1 MVFPKL
7 PVLESVFPK
16 SSFREETKDIALVC
30 VQHLLETTGSLLEKC
45 IEFGFRPQNIH
56 VLGKL
61 YSTNDLVRDKV
72 QGLGVRVYPT
82 ADHFPWGEY
91 GYRLGLDISSM
102 WNRVLQDPNRHRF
115 SKVIVLDD
123 GGASIAAVPLDLARK
138 VRVLGVEQTMSG
150 ITLNQ
155 VVIEPTIIREAVFS
169 RITRIMDIK
178 TMGTVGVVG
187 TGYIGAA
194 IARGLLTLGSEV
206 VVYDQDSDKAADFP
220 VSCET
225 LSELYDRS
233 DTIIGCTG
241 NDHLFRQE
249 WLHDLTG
256 VKTLISCSSKDIE
269 FRTLLLTLNDR
280 SEFEF
285 VDRRRDVSFEAGRTR
300 FVVLRGGFPVNFDGT
315 AESVPGCDIQLTR
328 ALLFGAI
335 LQASAERSDIEAG
348 TCVELSPHLQMNIVK
363 AWFECNPLIRR
374 LYAPSIDTDFRRILF
389 GSTDGKLIPLTMDAK
404 MAC

>member
-155 VVIEPTIIREAVFS
+155 SEPPLIPFIGVGSSAAKVVIEPTIIREAVFS

-241 NDHLFRQE
+241 NDQLF
-249 WLHDLTG
+249 
-256 VKTLISCSSKDIE
+256 V
-269 FRTLLLTLNDR
+269 
-280 SEFEF
+280 
-285 VDRRRDVSFEAGRTR
+285 
-300 FVVLRGGFPVNFDGT
+300 
-315 AESVPGCDIQLTR
+315 
-328 ALLFGAI
+328 
-335 LQASAERSDIEAG
+335 
-348 TCVELSPHLQMNIVK
+348 
-363 AWFECNPLIRR
+363 
-374 LYAPSIDTDFRRILF
+374 
-389 GSTDGKLIPLTMDAK
+389 
-404 MAC
+404 